1 MGYVSGMTRS
11 RASREEWLLLYSRGL
26 DVQDI
31 ARICHTLP
39 TTAEA
44 YIRDQLARDPSL
56 FDTRLCRCLEPS
68 LPVFRDEDASM
79 WWEGNLLSLAR
90 FVEAQG
96 RFPRRAADTTMVA
109 GALEV
114 FLYHWVRAQRGRS
127 AVGELTARQE
137 RQLEGIPRW
146 TVLGRDQ
153 LHTKHWDE
161 RLTACRVFVA
171 ERRHLPRYRR
181 GTTDRE
187 RSLGTWLGRQRAR
200 HRRGLLPAARAAAL
214 DDLLSDAG
222 AASPP
227 SR

>member
-1 MGYVSGMTRS
+1 MTRS
-11 RASREEWLLLYSRGL
+11 RASREEWLLLYSKGL
-26 DVQDI
+26 DVKDV

-39 TTAEA
+39 QTAEA

-56 FDTRLCRCLEPS
+56 FDRRLVRCLEPS
-68 LPVFRDEDASM
+68 LPVFRDGDASRG
-79 WWEGNLLSLAR
+79 WDGNLLSLSR
-90 FVEAQG
+90 FIAANG
-96 RFPRRAADTTMVA
+96 RFPRRSADTTTVA

-127 AVGELTARQE
+127 AAGQLTTRQE
-137 RQLEGIPRW
+137 RRLEAIPRW

-153 LHTKHWDE
+153 LHTRYWDE
-161 RLTACRVFVA
+161 RFTACHAFVA
-171 ERRHLPRYRR
+171 ERGHLPRYRR

-214 DDLLSDAG
+214 DGLLAEAG
-222 AASPP
+222 AAFPP